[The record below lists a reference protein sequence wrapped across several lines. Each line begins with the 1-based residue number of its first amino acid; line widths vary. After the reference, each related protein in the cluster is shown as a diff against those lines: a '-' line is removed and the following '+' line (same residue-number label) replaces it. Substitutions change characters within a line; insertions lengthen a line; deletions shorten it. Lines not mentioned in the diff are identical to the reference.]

1 MGQWLGPYS
10 CLRGFQASLLTTLQ
24 FLLSQTTYFVGL
36 CIIKTWAKLIH
47 LKSVKV
53 YIQTLH
59 LHISSIASSAYIH
72 TGVMVYIWEDIGMS
86 RGHCFVHMLR
96 SVQIYQWALSSTV
109 DELHQLCPTFTCLL
123 DCMDHTVSFE
133 FACRASILMSLLAQH
148 SASQQWLVSSTLL
161 KDGISK

>member
-86 RGHCFVHMLR
+86 RGHCCVHMLR
-96 SVQIYQWALSSTV
+96 SVLSTV
-109 DELHQLCPTFTCLL
+109 FHCGWTAPVVSYIHMPVRLYGSHRQFWVCLQGEYIDVTIGTAL
-123 DCMDHTVSFE
+123 
-133 FACRASILMSLLAQH
+133 
-148 SASQQWLVSSTLL
+148 
-161 KDGISK
+161 GISTMAG